1 MSDDATGQW
10 RTFTIGDATVESGPV
25 PGYTRFRRHEHDGVH
40 VCCVLGGGFVEAAA
54 TGPEDVGP
62 GTARVSPSARHDIDF
77 APAGAR
83 CAVLHLATQS
93 PARVGTDRT
102 RFLRDPWI
110 AGLVGRLGVALADA
124 TPTAGMRIEEST
136 VELLAQIERRSAGRA
151 APPPPWLRTARELL
165 RDDPGATSL
174 GAVAARLDVHRVHL
188 ARAFRDHFGETV
200 GDQLRRIRVLR
211 ALRMLR
217 ESDAPLSRVALDA
230 GFADQSHM
238 TRALRGAVGTT
249 PAEARR
255 TLRSFKTGRR
265 G

>member
-1 MSDDATGQW
+1 
-10 RTFTIGDATVESGPV
+10 
-25 PGYTRFRRHEHDGVH
+25 
-40 VCCVLGGGFVEAAA
+40 
-54 TGPEDVGP
+54 
-62 GTARVSPSARHDIDF
+62 
-77 APAGAR
+77 
-83 CAVLHLATQS
+83 VLHLGAQS

-110 AGLVGRLGVALADA
+110 AGLVGRLGIALADA

-136 VELLAQIERRSAGRA
+136 VELLAQIERRSVGRA

-238 TRALRGAVGTT
+238 TRALRSAVGST